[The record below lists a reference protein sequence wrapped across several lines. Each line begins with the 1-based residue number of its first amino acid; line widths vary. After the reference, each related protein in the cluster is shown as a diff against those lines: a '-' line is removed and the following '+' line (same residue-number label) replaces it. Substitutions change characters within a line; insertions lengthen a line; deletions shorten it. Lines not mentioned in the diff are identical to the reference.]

1 MLIDIVMFL
10 FCLFLFLLVFL
21 LFYFQI
27 INYLLNNFEKDKYF
41 IYILQISENLIKF
54 EKYIKNI
61 KISKN
66 ERYI

>member
-1 MLIDIVMFL
+1 MFL